1 MPSQLLTG
9 VPQER
14 PWGGTDEVE
23 LEVAT
28 VESCQMWGQTGEATQ
43 LLPRIAACTET
54 ETLAGSPSI
63 GRRISHRSPAWAS
76 D

>member
-14 PWGGTDEVE
+14 PWGGTDELE

-28 VESCQMWGQTGEATQ
+28 VKSYQMWGQTGEATQ

-54 ETLAGSPSI
+54 EDP
-63 GRRISHRSPAWAS
+63 GRKPFHWKQNFPLFSCLGK
-76 D
+76 